1 MSSLDS
7 QVLSRKERLAQLR
20 NLKRKREEERQED
33 AGSTR
38 NRLQEEEQP
47 GEVQDRPTS
56 LEDSEDARYDE
67 QVIARFILPR
77 RNYDPDTQAPR
88 QGYFEPPTASNVPT
102 VEEEAAR
109 IERATA
115 VEAEELQE
123 EQGIEDEADLESS
136 ELQPRPVNWDLKRQ
150 LTDKLEILQRQT
162 DVALNRIVRERLNG
176 LMGTNALPAGVDLN
190 KAMEETE
197 KYSI

>member
-33 AGSTR
+33 AGATR
-38 NRLQEEEQP
+38 NRLHEDEQP
-47 GEVQDRPTS
+47 GEVQDLATS

-67 QVIARFILPR
+67 QVIASILPR

-109 IERATA
+109 IERAAA
-115 VEAEELQE
+115 VEDEKLQE
-123 EQGIEDEADLESS
+123 EQGIEDEADLDSS
-136 ELQPRPVNWDLKRQ
+136 ELQPMPVNWDLKRQ

-176 LMGTNALPAGVDLN
+176 SKGTNVLPAGIDLN

-197 KYSI
+197 SNSI

>member
-33 AGSTR
+33 AGSTG
-38 NRLQEEEQP
+38 NRVEEDQQQ
-47 GEVQDRPTS
+47 GDVQDRVTS
-56 LEDSEDARYDE
+56 REGSEDARHDE
-67 QVIARFILPR
+67 QVIASILPR

-88 QGYFEPPTASNVPT
+88 QGYFEPPTASSVPT

-109 IERATA
+109 IEKAAA
-115 VEAEELQE
+115 VEDEELQE
-123 EQGIEDEADLESS
+123 EQGIEDEADLDSS
-136 ELQPRPVNWDLKRQ
+136 ELQPRPVNWDFKRQ
-150 LTDKLEILQRQT
+150 LTEKLEILRRQT

-176 LMGTNALPAGVDLN
+176 LKGTNALPAGVDLN
-190 KAMEETE
+190 RAMEETE
-197 KYSI
+197 KNSI

>member
-33 AGSTR
+33 AGATR
-38 NRLQEEEQP
+38 NRLHEGEQP
-47 GEVQDRPTS
+47 GEVQDLATS

-67 QVIARFILPR
+67 QVIASILPR

-109 IERATA
+109 IERAAA
-115 VEAEELQE
+115 VEDEKLQE
-123 EQGIEDEADLESS
+123 EQGIEDEADLDSS
-136 ELQPRPVNWDLKRQ
+136 ELQPMPVNWDLKRQ

-176 LMGTNALPAGVDLN
+176 SKGTNVLPAGIDLN

-197 KYSI
+197 SNSI

>member
-67 QVIARFILPR
+67 QVIASILPR